1 MSSDPQAI
9 GAATLAL
16 SLGLLWLGLRAGRKQ
31 RLLEDTP
38 VSKALGVFIGEV
50 EIEGDCVLSEPF
62 TAYLSGQRCAIYR
75 WSVEEQWERWETETY
90 TDKDG
95 KTRTRQVLRQGW
107 TTVDSG
113 GESSGFYVQD
123 ETGYVWVRPKGAEIE
138 LLTMFS
144 ASADRGDDLYHT
156 KGPAEAIDDSTGR
169 RQFFESGM
177 PIGTRLF
184 VRGRARERTD
194 IVAAEIAEDPRA
206 EMFIISPRKE
216 SDLSAGREG
225 AYWTWCI
232 LGGLLA
238 VLSANFFAASE
249 VGFRGTAPWWGGLV
263 YGLAWLAGWVWMVYN
278 SLVGLRLR
286 VQQAWSLIDVQLK
299 RRADLIPPLAA
310 CVQGYRAHEAQ
321 VQTAVAELRAQAGAG
336 GRVNALTPTLVALQE
351 AYPELRAMESFRN
364 LQTNLIETEQRIALA
379 RNYYNDSVTFHN
391 TRLERVPDRY
401 VANLLKLQP
410 AALFAAAG
418 FERAN
423 VGVKF

>member
-1 MSSDPQAI
+1 MSSDPQTLGAI
-9 GAATLAL
+9 ATAL
-16 SLGLLWLGLRAGRKQ
+16 SLGLLGCGLRAGRKQ
-31 RLLEDTP
+31 RLLDDTP

-50 EIEGDCVLSEPF
+50 EIEGACVLSEPF
-62 TAYLSGQRCAIYR
+62 TAHLSGQRCAIYR

-95 KTRTRQVLRQGW
+95 KTRTRQVLRSGW
-107 TTVDSG
+107 TTVAEG

-144 ASADRGDDLYHT
+144 ASADRGDDLYHE
-156 KGPAEAIDDSTGR
+156 KGPAEEIDDSTGR
-169 RQFFESGM
+169 RRFFETGM
-177 PIGTRLF
+177 PVGTRLF

-225 AYWTWCI
+225 AYWTWCV
-232 LGGLLA
+232 LGFLLA
-238 VLSANFFAASE
+238 IIAACGFAATE
-249 VGFRGTAPWWGGLV
+249 IGFRGAAPWWGGIAYV
-263 YGLAWLAGWVWMVYN
+263 LAWLGGWVWMVYN

-299 RRADLIPPLAA
+299 RRADLIPPLVA
-310 CVQGYRAHEAQ
+310 CVQGYRDHEAK
-321 VQTAVAELRAQAGAG
+321 VQAAIAELRAQAAAG
-336 GRVNALTPTLVALQE
+336 GRVNALTPTLTALQE
-351 AYPELRAMESFRN
+351 AYPDLRAQESFRELHAN
-364 LQTNLIETEQRIALA
+364 LVETEQRIALA
-379 RNYYNDSVTFHN
+379 RNYYNDSATFHN

-401 VANLLKLQP
+401 VANLLKMQP
-410 AALFAAAG
+410 AALFAATG
-418 FERAN
+418 FERAA

>member
-1 MSSDPQAI
+1 MSSDPKTI
-9 GAATLAL
+9 GAIATAL
-16 SLGLLWLGLRAGRKQ
+16 SLGLLWCGLRAGRKQ
-31 RLLEDTP
+31 RLLDDTP

-50 EIEGDCVLSEPF
+50 EIEGACVLSEPF
-62 TAYLSGQRCAIYR
+62 TAHLSGQRCAIYR

-95 KTRTRQVLRQGW
+95 KTRTRRVLRSGW
-107 TTVDSG
+107 TTVDEG
-113 GESSGFYVQD
+113 GESSGFYIQD

-144 ASADRGDDLYHT
+144 ASADRGDDLYHE
-156 KGPAEAIDDSTGR
+156 KGPAEEIDDSTGR
-169 RQFFESGM
+169 RRFFETGM

-225 AYWTWCI
+225 AYWTWCV
-232 LGGLLA
+232 LGFLLA
-238 VLSANFFAASE
+238 IIAACGFAATE
-249 VGFRGTAPWWGGLV
+249 IGFRGAAPWWGGCA
-263 YGLAWLAGWVWMVYN
+263 YGLAWFGGWVWMVYN

-286 VQQAWSLIDVQLK
+286 VRQAWSLIDVQLK
-299 RRADLIPPLAA
+299 RRADLIPALAA
-310 CVQGYRAHEAQ
+310 CLQGYRAHEAKVQ
-321 VQTAVAELRAQAGAG
+321 VAIAELRAQAAAG

-351 AYPELRAMESFRN
+351 AYPDLRAQESFRELHAN
-364 LQTNLIETEQRIALA
+364 LVETEQRIALA
-379 RNYYNDSVTFHN
+379 RNYYNDSATFHN

-401 VANLLKLQP
+401 VANLLKMQP
-410 AALFAAAG
+410 AALFAATG
-418 FERAN
+418 FERAA

>member
-1 MSSDPQAI
+1 MSSDPQTLGAI
-9 GAATLAL
+9 ATAL
-16 SLGLLWLGLRAGRKQ
+16 SLGLLGCGLRAGRKQ
-31 RLLEDTP
+31 RLLDDTP

-50 EIEGDCVLSEPF
+50 EIEGACVLSEPF
-62 TAYLSGQRCAIYR
+62 TAHLSGQRCAIYR

-95 KTRTRQVLRQGW
+95 KTRTRQVLRSGW
-107 TTVDSG
+107 TTVAEG

-138 LLTMFS
+138 LLTLFS
-144 ASADRGDDLYHT
+144 ASADRGDDLYHE
-156 KGPAEAIDDSTGR
+156 KGPAEEIDDSTGR
-169 RQFFESGM
+169 RRFFETGM
-177 PIGTRLF
+177 PVGTRLF

-225 AYWTWCI
+225 AYWTWCV
-232 LGGLLA
+232 LGFLLA
-238 VLSANFFAASE
+238 IIAACGFAATE
-249 VGFRGTAPWWGGLV
+249 IGFRGAAPWWGGIAYV
-263 YGLAWLAGWVWMVYN
+263 LAWLGGWVWMVYN

-299 RRADLIPPLAA
+299 RRADLIPPLVA
-310 CVQGYRAHEAQ
+310 CVQGYRDHEAK
-321 VQTAVAELRAQAGAG
+321 VQAAIAELRAQAAAG
-336 GRVNALTPTLVALQE
+336 GRVNALTPTLTALQE
-351 AYPELRAMESFRN
+351 AYPDLRAQESFRELHAN
-364 LQTNLIETEQRIALA
+364 LVETEQRIALA
-379 RNYYNDSVTFHN
+379 RNYYNDSATFHN

-401 VANLLKLQP
+401 VANLLKMQP
-410 AALFAAAG
+410 AALFAATG
-418 FERAN
+418 FERAA

>member
-1 MSSDPQAI
+1 MSSDPQTLGAI
-9 GAATLAL
+9 ATAL
-16 SLGLLWLGLRAGRKQ
+16 SLGLLGCGLRAGRKQ
-31 RLLEDTP
+31 RLLDDTP

-50 EIEGDCVLSEPF
+50 EIEGACVLSEPF
-62 TAYLSGQRCAIYR
+62 TAHLSGQRCAIYR

-95 KTRTRQVLRQGW
+95 KTRTRQVLRSGW
-107 TTVDSG
+107 TTVAEG

-144 ASADRGDDLYHT
+144 ASADRGDDLYHE
-156 KGPAEAIDDSTGR
+156 KGPAEEIDDSTGR
-169 RQFFESGM
+169 RRFFETGM
-177 PIGTRLF
+177 PVGTRLF

-225 AYWTWCI
+225 AYWTWCV
-232 LGGLLA
+232 LGFLLA
-238 VLSANFFAASE
+238 IIAACGFAATE
-249 VGFRGTAPWWGGLV
+249 IGFRGAAPWWGGIAYV
-263 YGLAWLAGWVWMVYN
+263 LAWLGGWVWMVYN

-299 RRADLIPPLAA
+299 RRADLIPPLVA
-310 CVQGYRAHEAQ
+310 CVQGYRDHEAK
-321 VQTAVAELRAQAGAG
+321 VQAAIAELRAQAAAG
-336 GRVNALTPTLVALQE
+336 GRVNALTPTLTALQE
-351 AYPELRAMESFRN
+351 AYPDLRAQESFRELHAN
-364 LQTNLIETEQRIALA
+364 LVETEQRIALA
-379 RNYYNDSVTFHN
+379 RNYYNDSATFHN

-401 VANLLKLQP
+401 VANLLKMQP
-410 AALFAAAG
+410 AALFAATG
-418 FERAN
+418 FERAT

>member
-1 MSSDPQAI
+1 MSSDPKTLGAI
-9 GAATLAL
+9 ATAL
-16 SLGLLWLGLRAGRKQ
+16 SLGLLWCGLRAGRKQ
-31 RLLEDTP
+31 RLLDDTP

-50 EIEGDCVLSEPF
+50 EIEGACVLSEPF
-62 TAYLSGQRCAIYR
+62 TAHLSGQRCAIYR

-95 KTRTRQVLRQGW
+95 RTRTRRVLRSGW
-107 TTVDSG
+107 TTVAEG
-113 GESSGFYVQD
+113 GESSGFYIQD

-144 ASADRGDDLYHT
+144 ASADRGDDLYHE
-156 KGPAEAIDDSTGR
+156 KGPAEEIGDSTGR
-169 RQFFESGM
+169 RRFFETGM
-177 PIGTRLF
+177 PVGTRLF

-225 AYWTWCI
+225 AYWTWCV
-232 LGGLLA
+232 LGFLLA
-238 VLSANFFAASE
+238 IIAACGFAATE
-249 VGFRGTAPWWGGLV
+249 IGFRGAAPWWGGIAYV
-263 YGLAWLAGWVWMVYN
+263 LAWFGGWVWMVYN

-299 RRADLIPPLAA
+299 RRADLIPALAA
-310 CVQGYRAHEAQ
+310 CLQGYRDHEAK
-321 VQTAVAELRAQAGAG
+321 VQAAIAELRAQAAAG

-351 AYPELRAMESFRN
+351 AYPDLRAQESFRELHAN
-364 LQTNLIETEQRIALA
+364 LVETEQRIALA
-379 RNYYNDSVTFHN
+379 RNYYNDSATFHN

-401 VANLLKLQP
+401 VANLLKMQP
-410 AALFAAAG
+410 AALFAATG
-418 FERAN
+418 FERAA

>member
-1 MSSDPQAI
+1 MSSDPQTL
-9 GAATLAL
+9 GAGALAL
-16 SLGLLWLGLRAGRKQ
+16 SLGMLWLGLRAGRKQ
-31 RLLEDTP
+31 RLLDDTP

-50 EIEGDCVLSEPF
+50 EVEGACVLSEPF

-95 KTRTRQVLRQGW
+95 KTRTRQVLRRGW
-107 TTVDSG
+107 TTVADG

-144 ASADRGDDLYHT
+144 ASADRGDDLYHD
-156 KGPAEAIDDSTGR
+156 KGPEEEIDDSTGR
-169 RQFFESGM
+169 RRFFESGM

-225 AYWTWCI
+225 AYWLWCV
-232 LGGLLA
+232 LGMFVAIMAVCALA
-238 VLSANFFAASE
+238 GTA
-249 VGFRGTAPWWGGLV
+249 VGFRGAAPWWGAGV
-263 YGLAWLAGWVWMVYN
+263 YLLAWVGGWVWMVYN

-299 RRADLIPPLAA
+299 RRADLIPGLVA

-321 VQTAVAELRAQAGAG
+321 AQTAVAALRAQAAAGAG
-336 GRVNALTPTLVALQE
+336 VTALAPTLLALRE
-351 AYPELRAMESFRN
+351 AYPELQAQGSFAELQRN
-364 LQTNLIETEQRIALA
+364 LVETEQRIALA

-401 VANLLKLQP
+401 VANLLKMQP
-410 AALFAAAG
+410 AALFAATG

-423 VGVKF
+423 VDVKF

>member
-1 MSSDPQAI
+1 MSSEPQTLGV
-9 GAATLAL
+9 GALAL
-16 SLGLLWLGLRAGRKQ
+16 SFGMLWLGLRAGRKQ
-31 RLLEDTP
+31 RLLDDTP

-50 EIEGDCVLSEPF
+50 EIEGACVLGEPF

-95 KTRTRQVLRQGW
+95 KTRTRQVLRSGW
-107 TTVDSG
+107 TTVADG

-123 ETGYVWVRPKGAEIE
+123 ETGYVWVRPKGADLE
-138 LLTMFS
+138 LLTLFSTS
-144 ASADRGDDLYHT
+144 ASRGDDLYFG
-156 KGPAEAIDDSTGR
+156 KGPDEEIDDSTGR
-169 RQFFESGM
+169 RRFFESGM

-184 VRGRARERTD
+184 VRGRARERAD

-225 AYWTWCI
+225 AYWTWCV
-232 LGGLLA
+232 LGLLVA
-238 VLSANFFAASE
+238 IMAACVLAGTA
-249 VGFRGTAPWWGGLV
+249 VGFRGAAPWWGGAAYVLV
-263 YGLAWLAGWVWMVYN
+263 WVGGWVWMVYN

-299 RRADLIPPLAA
+299 RRADLIPPLVA

-321 VQTAVAELRAQAGAG
+321 VQTAVAALRAQAAG
-336 GRVNALTPTLVALQE
+336 GGGVAALTPTLVALQE
-351 AYPELRAMESFRN
+351 AYPELRATESFRELQRN
-364 LQTNLIETEQRIALA
+364 LVETEQRIALA
-379 RNYYNDSVTFHN
+379 RNYYNDCVTFHN

-401 VANLLKLQP
+401 VANLLKMQP
-410 AALFAAAG
+410 ASLFAATG
-418 FERAN
+418 FERAA

>member
-1 MSSDPQAI
+1 MSSDPKTI
-9 GAATLAL
+9 GAIATAL
-16 SLGLLWLGLRAGRKQ
+16 SLGLLWCGLRAGRKQ
-31 RLLEDTP
+31 RLLDDTP

-50 EIEGDCVLSEPF
+50 EIEGACVLSEPF
-62 TAYLSGQRCAIYR
+62 TAHLSGQRCAIYR

-95 KTRTRQVLRQGW
+95 KTRTRRVLRSGW
-107 TTVDSG
+107 TTVDEG
-113 GESSGFYVQD
+113 GESSGFYIQD

-144 ASADRGDDLYHT
+144 ASADRGDDLYHE
-156 KGPAEAIDDSTGR
+156 KGPAEEIDDSTGR
-169 RQFFESGM
+169 RRFFETGM
-177 PIGTRLF
+177 PVGTRLF

-225 AYWTWCI
+225 AYWTWCV
-232 LGGLLA
+232 LGFLLA
-238 VLSANFFAASE
+238 IIAACGFAATE
-249 VGFRGTAPWWGGLV
+249 IGFRGAAPWWGGCA
-263 YGLAWLAGWVWMVYN
+263 YGLAWFGGWVWMVYN

-286 VQQAWSLIDVQLK
+286 VRQAWSLIDVQLK
-299 RRADLIPPLAA
+299 RRADLIPALAA
-310 CVQGYRAHEAQ
+310 CLQGYRAHEAKVQ
-321 VQTAVAELRAQAGAG
+321 VAIAELRAQAAAG

-351 AYPELRAMESFRN
+351 AYPDLRAQESFRELHAN
-364 LQTNLIETEQRIALA
+364 LVETEQRIALA
-379 RNYYNDSVTFHN
+379 RNYYNDSATFHN

-401 VANLLKLQP
+401 VANLLKMQP
-410 AALFAAAG
+410 AALFAATG
-418 FERAN
+418 FERAA

>member
-1 MSSDPQAI
+1 MSSDPQTI
-9 GAATLAL
+9 GAVATAL
-16 SLGLLWLGLRAGRKQ
+16 SLGLLWCGLRAGRKQ
-31 RLLEDTP
+31 RLLDDTP

-50 EIEGDCVLSEPF
+50 EIEGACVLSEPF
-62 TAYLSGQRCAIYR
+62 TAHLSGQRCAIYR

-95 KTRTRQVLRQGW
+95 KTRTRRVLRSGW
-107 TTVDSG
+107 TTVDEG

-138 LLTMFS
+138 LLTLFS
-144 ASADRGDDLYHT
+144 ASADRGDDLYYE
-156 KGPAEAIDDSTGR
+156 KGPAEEIADSTGR
-169 RQFFESGM
+169 RRFFETGM
-177 PIGTRLF
+177 PLGTRLF

-225 AYWTWCI
+225 AYWTWCV
-232 LGGLLA
+232 LGFLLA
-238 VLSANFFAASE
+238 IVAACGFAATE
-249 VGFRGTAPWWGGLV
+249 VGFRGAAPWWGAIAYV
-263 YGLAWLAGWVWMVYN
+263 LAWFGGWVWMVYN

-299 RRADLIPPLAA
+299 RRADLIPALAA
-310 CVQGYRAHEAQ
+310 CLQGYRAHEAKVQ
-321 VQTAVAELRAQAGAG
+321 VAIAELRAQAAAG
-336 GRVNALTPTLVALQE
+336 GRVNAVTPTLMALQE
-351 AYPELRAMESFRN
+351 AYPDLRAQESFRELQAN
-364 LQTNLIETEQRIALA
+364 LVETEQRIALA
-379 RNYYNDSVTFHN
+379 RNYYNDSATFHN

-410 AALFAAAG
+410 ASLFAATG
-418 FERAN
+418 FERAA

>member
-1 MSSDPQAI
+1 MSSDSQTL
-9 GAATLAL
+9 GAGALAL
-16 SLGLLWLGLRAGRKQ
+16 SFGMLWLGLRSGRKQ
-31 RLLEDTP
+31 RLLDDTP

-50 EIEGDCVLSEPF
+50 EIEGACVLSEPF

-95 KTRTRQVLRQGW
+95 RTRTRQVLRSGW
-107 TTVDSG
+107 TTVADG
-113 GESSGFYVQD
+113 GESSGFYIQD

-144 ASADRGDDLYHT
+144 ASADRGDDLYHD
-156 KGPAEAIDDSTGR
+156 KGPEEEIDDSTGR
-169 RQFFESGM
+169 RRFFESGM

-194 IVAAEIAEDPRA
+194 IVAPEIAEDPRA

-225 AYWTWCI
+225 GYWLWCV
-232 LGGLLA
+232 LGLLVA
-238 VLSANFFAASE
+238 IMGACGLAGTAI
-249 VGFRGTAPWWGGLV
+249 GFRGAAPWWGAAL
-263 YGLAWLAGWVWMVYN
+263 YLLAWLGGWVWMVYN

-286 VQQAWSLIDVQLK
+286 VRQAWSLIDVQLK
-299 RRADLIPPLAA
+299 RRADLIPPLVA

-321 VQTAVAELRAQAGAG
+321 VQTAVAALRAQAVAGAG
-336 GRVNALTPTLVALQE
+336 VQALTPTVVALAE
-351 AYPELRAMESFRN
+351 AYPELRAQASFAELQRN
-364 LQTNLIETEQRIALA
+364 LVETEQRIALA

-401 VANLLKLQP
+401 VAGLLKMEP
-410 AALFAAAG
+410 AALFAATG
-418 FERAN
+418 FERAA
-423 VGVKF
+423 VAVKF